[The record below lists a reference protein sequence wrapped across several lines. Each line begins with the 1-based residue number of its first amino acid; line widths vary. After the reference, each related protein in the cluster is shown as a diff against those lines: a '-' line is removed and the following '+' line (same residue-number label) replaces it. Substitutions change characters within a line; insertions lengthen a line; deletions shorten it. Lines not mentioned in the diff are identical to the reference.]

1 MKEAPVVTLNK
12 NINSESKVITTF
24 INGKDGDLYQIDFSK
39 KENFIEINCNNTAS
53 ETNDSYSEKLT
64 LETIKK
70 FIPVNNL
77 NEFFKELNKINDD
90 NCIIEKKDEHIS
102 LYLSLGKNN
111 NQIKIKL
118 YDFEK
123 LKESSKKNQSIKEEN
138 TNLKKKLDLMEKKLN
153 ELNNQFEQYK
163 TMMYLNYLYNSIDL
177 NAYKLENIFNSLKS
191 NIILKREEFILI
203 NKGIKKLLN
212 KSIGEFNYKFTFKND
227 VFNSLEF
234 KNIFSKLIYSV
245 IVVVTKD
252 NKRFG
257 TFINKT
263 GSLLNYNFN
272 INERNNLLLNF
283 NNNYNLGNKKQINLK
298 DNNSINIFNSNSSY
312 NEYFVF
318 SLDSLKI
325 DYSSKNKLS
334 NFSIIYDKNRQCLYG
349 NEITK
354 ESNLYFYQLSGK
366 QEFNIQSFELYEIK
380 LENEINF

>member
-24 INGKDGDLYQIDFSK
+24 INGKDGDLYQVDFSK
-39 KENFIEINCNNTAS
+39 KENFIEINCHNTAS
-53 ETNDSYSEKLT
+53 ETNDLYTEKLT

-77 NEFFKELNKINDD
+77 NEFFKDLNKINDD

-123 LKESSKKNQSIKEEN
+123 LKESSKKNQLIKEEN
-138 TNLKKKLDLMEKKLN
+138 TNLKKRLDLMEKKLN

-163 TMMYLNYLYNSIDL
+163 TIMNWNYFYNSIDL

-191 NIILKREEFILI
+191 DIILRREEFILI

-212 KSIGEFNYKFTFKND
+212 KSIGKFNCKFTFKND
-227 VFNSLEF
+227 VFDSFVFNGVFRNL
-234 KNIFSKLIYSV
+234 NYSV
-245 IVVVTKD
+245 IVVATKD

-257 TFINKT
+257 SFIN
-263 GSLLNYNFN
+263 G
-272 INERNNLLLNF
+272 INRFLNF
-283 NNNYNLGNKKQINLK
+283 NNNYNLGNRNRIKNIINQK
-298 DNNSINIFNSNSSY
+298 NNNAINIFNSNSSY

-318 SLDSLKI
+318 SLDTLKI

-349 NEITK
+349 NEITN
-354 ESNLYFYQLSGK
+354 ESNLYFYKLSGK
-366 QEFNIQSFELYEIK
+366 QEFNIQSFELYEI
-380 LENEINF
+380 EINF

>member
-1 MKEAPVVTLNK
+1 M
-12 NINSESKVITTF
+12 
-24 INGKDGDLYQIDFSK
+24 
-39 KENFIEINCNNTAS
+39 
-53 ETNDSYSEKLT
+53 
-64 LETIKK
+64 
-70 FIPVNNL
+70 
-77 NEFFKELNKINDD
+77 
-90 NCIIEKKDEHIS
+90 
-102 LYLSLGKNN
+102 
-111 NQIKIKL
+111 
-118 YDFEK
+118 
-123 LKESSKKNQSIKEEN
+123 
-138 TNLKKKLDLMEKKLN
+138 
-153 ELNNQFEQYK
+153 
-163 TMMYLNYLYNSIDL
+163 
-177 NAYKLENIFNSLKS
+177 
-191 NIILKREEFILI
+191 
-203 NKGIKKLLN
+203 N
-212 KSIGEFNYKFTFKND
+212 KSIGEFNCKFTFKND